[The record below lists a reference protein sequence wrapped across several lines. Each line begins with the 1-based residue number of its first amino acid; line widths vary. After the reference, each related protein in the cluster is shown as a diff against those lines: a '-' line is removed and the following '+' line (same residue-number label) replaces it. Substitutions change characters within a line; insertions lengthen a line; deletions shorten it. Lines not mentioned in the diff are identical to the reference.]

1 MKKTIILSI
10 ILLCVASLAIAALPE
25 ENPRKIV
32 VFDQTIVN
40 EPAQIALVRK
50 FGGAV
55 IKSLPIIN
63 ATAVYLPPEA
73 AEALSKTAGI
83 LRIDDDVIVQA
94 IARPQPSQPAEVL
107 PWGVDRIN
115 ADAAWATTTG
125 IAVKVGILDTGIDL
139 SHPDLQGNIKG
150 NVNMINPLKSG
161 KDDNGHGTHVAGIAA
176 AIDNAI
182 GVVGVGP
189 DIYLYAIKVLDRAG
203 SGWLSDIIEG
213 LQWSINNGMQV
224 VNMSLGTYSQVQ
236 SFRDAIIA
244 AYNNGIVL
252 TAAAGNDG
260 VSTPL
265 YPAAYDEVIA
275 VAASDI
281 NNQIPSWSNWG
292 SYIDLTAPGANIFST
307 YKGSSYKTLSGTS
320 MAAPHAAGTA
330 ALVLTTAVGAFDANA
345 NGVWDPIEVKNKL
358 ETTAQDLGYAT
369 YQQGAGLVRADL
381 AVQ

>member
-1 MKKTIILSI
+1 MRKTIIMSV
-10 ILLCVASLAIAALPE
+10 ILLCVASLVIAALPE

-94 IARPQPSQPAEVL
+94 IARPQPQQPAEVL

-139 SHPDLQGNIKG
+139 SHPDLQTNIKG

-176 AIDNAI
+176 AIDNTI
-182 GVVGVGP
+182 GVIGVGP

-244 AYNNGIVL
+244 ADNNGIVL
-252 TAAAGNDG
+252 TGAAGNDG

-320 MAAPHAAGTA
+320 MAAPHAAGTT